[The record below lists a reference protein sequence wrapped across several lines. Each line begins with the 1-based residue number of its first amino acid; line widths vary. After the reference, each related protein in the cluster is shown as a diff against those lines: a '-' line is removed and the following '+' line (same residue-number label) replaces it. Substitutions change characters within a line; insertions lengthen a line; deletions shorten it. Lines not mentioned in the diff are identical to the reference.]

1 MAPPSVDKKSRSTLQ
16 DQGELEDQEVQV
28 VEVPEDVD
36 VVERV
41 ERVAIEAETE
51 EVMAVNVGE
60 ATVTEE
66 EDMAEKEEE
75 DADMVAVE
83 VVIGREED
91 MEEVQTATEDH
102 VEVDNVEAVD
112 MEVVDMD
119 VEVLEVLEVVGM
131 KVAEEV
137 DRKEDSTAR
146 ASRQPLIR

>member
-91 MEEVQTATEDH
+91 MEEVIA
-102 VEVDNVEAVD
+102 N
-112 MEVVDMD
+112 
-119 VEVLEVLEVVGM
+119 
-131 KVAEEV
+131 KVFS
-137 DRKEDSTAR
+137 K
-146 ASRQPLIR
+146 

>member
-91 MEEVQTATEDH
+91 MEETATEDH